1 MERGWYCQLC
11 AGSGV
16 TTQPC
21 GNAATVVVVVVVE
34 VAVEAQQY
42 AYKGT
47 MQALYDVTTDL
58 VDRHRTVELQSIAS
72 RLHINAA
79 IGAVSPT

>member
-1 MERGWYCQLC
+1 MESTTTYGSNRIRWWQNTVAKVTQAKTVCPMEKGWYCQLC

-42 AYKGT
+42 AYTGHYERSMT
-47 MQALYDVTTDL
+47 
-58 VDRHRTVELQSIAS
+58 
-72 RLHINAA
+72 
-79 IGAVSPT
+79 